1 MLPSNVFRTK
11 KKKEKSL
18 TSDIM
23 CFIFWEIKLLFFF
36 FNLVSILHK
45 TVLRDFFGSPSDEDP
60 VLPRQGVRELDPTY
74 HNSEFKMQRLKILS
88 AATKTWYSQI
98 NTFLKK
104 DP

>member
-1 MLPSNVFRTK
+1 MSSELK

-23 CFIFWEIKLLFFF
+23 CFIFWEIKLLFLFLF

-88 AATKTWYSQI
+88 ATTKTWYSQI